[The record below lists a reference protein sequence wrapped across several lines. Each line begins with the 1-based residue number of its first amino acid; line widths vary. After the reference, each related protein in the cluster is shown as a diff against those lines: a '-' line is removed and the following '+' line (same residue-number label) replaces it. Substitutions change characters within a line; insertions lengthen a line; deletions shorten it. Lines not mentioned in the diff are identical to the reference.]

1 MISISILCVKSLHS
15 LSKTYKMG
23 KKSASM
29 VDKESR
35 DNGKISV
42 LRSTDIRDDQ
52 WSNLMVSVGKD
63 RDRQAFALLFKHFA
77 PLIKS
82 FAQASR
88 QDGWFPGLAEDL
100 VQEVMIKVWQKAE
113 GYNPQKASA
122 TTWIYTV
129 ARNCRIDMLRRK
141 SNTQH
146 LPLENEDFWHEP
158 DKDTPVSFFRQRRT
172 EEQVKNSLSRLPKE
186 QDEIIRKVYL
196 EGKSHA
202 ETSSELNIPLG
213 TVKSRVRLGL
223 QKLQLLVAPEFR
235 EELNND

>member
-1 MISISILCVKSLHS
+1 MIPVILLDVNIVKLNYR
-15 LSKTYKMG
+15 LEKMEKVRAIVD
-23 KKSASM
+23 KKSQSAPK
-29 VDKESR
+29 VAFLK
-35 DNGKISV
+35 
-42 LRSTDIRDDQ
+42 STEKRDDK
-52 WSNLMVSVGKD
+52 WSTLLVEVGDKQD
-63 RDRQAFALLFKHFA
+63 RRAFAELFNHFA
-77 PLIKS
+77 PLLKS

-100 VQEVMIKVWQKAE
+100 VQEVMIKVWQKAG

-141 SNTQH
+141 CNTQH

-158 DKDTPVSFFRQRRT
+158 DEETPVSLLRQKRT
-172 EEQVKNSLSRLPKE
+172 EDHVKLSLGQLPAEQN
-186 QDEIIRKVYL
+186 EILRKVYL

-202 ETSSELNIPLG
+202 EASQELDLPLG

-223 QKLQLLVAPEFR
+223 QKLQILVAPEYK
-235 EELNND
+235 EELFND

>member
-1 MISISILCVKSLHS
+1 VILVIVLGVNIGTLNNRHDYMEKVRAAVDN
-15 LSKTYKMG
+15 KPQ
-23 KKSASM
+23 SASK
-29 VDKESR
+29 VAFLK
-35 DNGKISV
+35 
-42 LRSTDIRDDQ
+42 STEKRDDK
-52 WSNLMVSVGKD
+52 WSTLLVEVGDSQD
-63 RDRQAFALLFKHFA
+63 RRAFAQLFDHFA
-77 PLIKS
+77 PLLKS

-100 VQEVMIKVWQKAE
+100 VQEVMIKVWQKAG

-141 SNTQH
+141 CNTQH

-158 DKDTPVSFFRQRRT
+158 DEDTPVSLLRQKRT
-172 EEQVKNSLSRLPKE
+172 EDHVRLSLGQLPRE
-186 QDEIIRKVYL
+186 QDEILRKVYL

-202 ETSSELNIPLG
+202 EASQELDLPLG

-223 QKLQLLVAPEFR
+223 QKLQILVAPEFR
-235 EELNND
+235 EELLND